1 MTKQEFFAGILFQVG
16 DGYQYHFKESM
27 LPSGGM
33 GMLRRCLIG
42 QNEWQYCGSVQLV
55 NERGVRVF
63 EYWLGKRVSR
73 FLFYS
78 KLEAMP
84 EKYLGDGPTVV
95 VTNGH
100 LRQPLN
106 RNSAC

>member
-16 DGYQYHFKESM
+16 DGYQYHYKESM
-27 LPSGGM
+27 LPGEYK
-33 GMLRRCLIG
+33 GMLRRCLVG
-42 QNEWQYCGSVQLV
+42 QTDWNYCANVQLV

-63 EYWLGKRVSR
+63 EYWIGKRISR

-84 EKYLGDGPTVV
+84 EKYLGDGPTHTTV
-95 VTNGH
+95 
-100 LRQPLN
+100 N